1 MQLVSRTLSRDQ
13 TVGHPW
19 YGQPSRSQSSVCLNN
34 VCAETQT
41 RRFKAIVAGASVYQ
55 DPAVYAKSSPITFI
69 EHSHTPVLIL
79 QANAT
84 RKFRRRKPSSFTT
97 RCRRCTCRRVWWC
110 TPTKVT
116 ARANPRTKSTFWT
129 GSWGGLER
137 IYTSDCSATSAPPTS

>member
-84 RKFRRRKPSSFTT
+84 RKFRPQAFEFYNAMQALHVPSRLVVYADEGHGPRKPE
-97 RCRRCTCRRVWWC
+97 
-110 TPTKVT
+110 
-116 ARANPRTKSTFWT
+116 NQIDI
-129 GSWGGLER
+129 LDR
-137 IYTSDCSATSAPPTS
+137 IVGWFGTYLH